1 MQTPWHTLATQVSAP
16 AIVMV
21 MLQSFPQ
28 ECTGEASL
36 ADALIGLMGILPN
49 AEWLLTTL
57 GKRGS
62 VLLQRPSQTNDSIKV
77 RMSPGA

>member
-1 MQTPWHTLATQVSAP
+1 MVSS
-16 AIVMV
+16 
-21 MLQSFPQ
+21 LRFLQ

-36 ADALIGLMGILPN
+36 ADALISLMGILPN

-62 VLLQRPSQTNDSIKV
+62 VLLQRPSRTSDSREVQVSHCIT
-77 RMSPGA
+77 A